1 MINLLW
7 NKSAH
12 HFLLLV
18 FLIPSFSRAQ
28 EQTIIKEIV
37 ERLAPTL
44 PDDYDLSE
52 LTERLNYYSK
62 HPVNLNHT
70 SAEELKNF
78 VFLSP
83 LQIAN
88 FFTHLLSNGKLL
100 AIEEL
105 QAIDAFDLETISNL
119 LPFVTL
125 GEYPGIE
132 IPSFKN
138 LRNKANQSLMLRYAQ
153 GLEKQKG
160 YRDLPGSRY
169 LGTPGKILIK
179 YRYNYSDRF
188 SASVVFKKDAGEELF
203 SGSNKYNLDFFSF
216 SLAFNQ
222 LGRITKLVIGDYSLQ
237 FGQGLTLWSGFAF
250 GKGPDV
256 TSAAKKDLGLKAYT
270 SSNESSFFRGLATA
284 IKIARRLEF
293 SPFISYKHVDASQSL
308 LPDGEY
314 VQVNISTSGLHRTKS
329 EIQNKNSLGQLV
341 YGGALQ
347 YLSNNLNIGAIAYA
361 SHFQNAFIT
370 GTRPYDAKGFTGKDL
385 LNIGLHYNYS
395 FRNLYLFGERA
406 QSTGGGAAM
415 VNGIMTNLSHRLS
428 AVLLNRNY
436 DVDYHSYFSQA
447 IGENGDGTNEKG
459 WYAGLNYNIDKKWN
473 GSLYVDIFHFPWL
486 KYRVDAASSGYEAQ
500 GQLIYHPF
508 KTFKLTARFKTKLD
522 QQNTDSKVSLKY
534 LEPVCKQNWRLEIYW
549 RLNRKISF
557 QSRIESCRYQKGEDI
572 AENGYLFCQDI
583 DYKPLSSHLSG
594 NLRLA
599 YFHTD
604 SYESRIYAYE
614 DDVLNGFAFGM
625 YNGKGLRSYLNLKYN
640 LSRRLDLW
648 TRYAIFIYQG
658 TETVGSGLDE
668 IQGNIKSELK
678 VQLRYQF

>member
-7 NKSAH
+7 NKSLR

-18 FLIPSFSRAQ
+18 LLTPSFTRAQ
-28 EQTIIKEIV
+28 EQHIIKEIV

-52 LTERLNYYSK
+52 LTERLNYYRK

-78 VFLSP
+78 VFLSS
-83 LQIAN
+83 LQISNLFA
-88 FFTHLLSNGKLL
+88 HILSNGKLL

-105 QAIDAFDLETISNL
+105 QVVDAFDLETISSL

-125 GEYPGIE
+125 GEYPETE
-132 IPSFKN
+132 IPSFRD
-138 LRNKANQSLMLRYAQ
+138 LRGRANQSLVFRYAQ

-188 SASVVFKKDAGEELF
+188 SASLVFKKDAGEEFF
-203 SGSNKYNLDFFSF
+203 SGNNKYNFDFSSF
-216 SLAFNQ
+216 SLGFNH

-270 SSNESSFFRGLATA
+270 SSNESSFFRGVAAA
-284 IKIARRLEF
+284 IKVTRHIEF

-308 LPDGEY
+308 LPNGEY
-314 VQVNISTSGLHRTKS
+314 GQVNISVSGLHRTRS
-329 EIQNKNSLGQLV
+329 EIKNKNSLGQLV
-341 YGGALQ
+341 YGSVLQ
-347 YLSNNLNIGAIAYA
+347 YLSNNLNIGTIAYA
-361 SHFQNAFIT
+361 SHYENAFIT
-370 GTRPYDAKGFTGKDL
+370 GNRPYNALGFTGKDL
-385 LNIGLHYNYS
+385 LNVGLHYNYS

-406 QSTGGGAAM
+406 QSPGGGAAM
-415 VNGIMTNLSHRLS
+415 ANGIMASLSHHLS
-428 AVLLNRNY
+428 AILLHRNY
-436 DVDYHSYFSQA
+436 DLDYHSYFSQA
-447 IGENGDGTNEKG
+447 IGENSDASNEKG
-459 WYAGLNYNIDKKWN
+459 WYTGLNYNIDKKWSA
-473 GSLYVDIFHFPWL
+473 SLYADIFHFPWL

-500 GQLIYHPF
+500 GQLVYNPF

-534 LEPVCKQNWRLEIYW
+534 LEPVSKQNWRLETYW

-557 QSRIESCRYQKGEDI
+557 QNRMESCRYQKGEGI

-583 DYKPLSSHLSG
+583 DYKPLSSRLSG

-604 SYESRIYAYE
+604 SYESRLYAYE

-640 LSRRLDLW
+640 LFRKFDLW
-648 TRYAIFIYQG
+648 TRYAIFIYQQ
-658 TETVGSGLDE
+658 TEAVGSGLDE
-668 IQGNIKSELK
+668 IQGNIKSEFK
-678 VQLRYQF
+678 IQLRYQF